1 MYLFLIEKN
10 DFKKVNQSFLF
21 NWNEYSRQK
30 ERITNN
36 LDKLTRVFLLTDR
49 CWYNSVLK

>member
-1 MYLFLIEKN
+1 MYLFFMKKMT
-10 DFKKVNQSFLF
+10 FKKVNQSFLF

-36 LDKLTRVFLLTDR
+36 SENYKVFLLTDR
-49 CWYNSVLK
+49 RCWYNSV